1 MGGPFVSRGAW
12 PGGLRADCL
21 GSTHHSMPP
30 NSNRRRDDEP
40 EIFFLQ
46 YEEIV
51 GQKGTEG
58 EGQENYLQAHERER
72 VALKSSKQHCRS
84 CISFVS
90 AGRQTDCFIASGW
103 RPYDMFNIRFSSL
116 KEIRRHLIHPPTS
129 LTCVS
134 SPSLLIKRVN
144 RLGHSI
150 CCLHSSIIQMP
161 RLDLIFTEVTGN

>member
-116 KEIRRHLIHPPTS
+116 KEIRRHLIQPTDQPY
-129 LTCVS
+129 LRFFPI
-134 SPSLLIKRVN
+134 PSYQTSK
-144 RLGHSI
+144 SI
-150 CCLHSSIIQMP
+150 GS
-161 RLDLIFTEVTGN
+161 LDLLLAFIHHTNASS